1 MPKSLARNILRQ
13 RIYSHALDYFAGP
26 LTPPT
31 QGHEDLLNDILILLK
46 FWQTMRSEK
55 KYLVASEVE
64 GSDGVSLGGG
74 GAGYGSGAVNGSVIN
89 ASVGFTAITG
99 QTLNVRQTSDS
110 ISMQGSDVARSMSTG
125 TGGWYNT
132 IPHSTSTLSKRSV
145 RSKRSPFNKD
155 SYDKEYMKKRN
166 LILELLAVEIE
177 YLITWYNPNGSPDL
191 IIPGEESVAE
201 WRVRPVKF
209 TVWRDYTRLAWIH
222 SPTLAIYLP
231 QRVRNDESITDEV
244 SRLVCSD
251 PDVVSHIPEGLKYL
265 VTTKNLLHEVHE
277 LTYMLTWS
285 KVGPVHALSFFSRQ
299 YPLHPLSAQYAI
311 KTLNSYPADSVLP
324 YIPQLV
330 QALRHDTVGG
340 DWRRIEGIVLI
351 VCRNFSCRWATW
363 RSLSNTSR
371 RGRRLWRT
379 S

>member
-1 MPKSLARNILRQ
+1 MSFRVTIIFTKTKTKVGHLIFSRLLQCGLSLLQGSTVPKSLARNILRQ

-31 QGHEDLLNDILILLK
+31 QGHEDLLYDILILLK

-55 KYLVASEVE
+55 KHLVASEMD
-64 GSDGVSLGGG
+64 GGDGVSLGGNG
-74 GAGYGSGAVNGSVIN
+74 NNTNGSGAVNGSVIN
-89 ASVGFTAITG
+89 ASVGFTAISG

-110 ISMQGSDVARSMSTG
+110 ISMAGSDVARSMSTG

-177 YLITWYNPNGSPDL
+177 YLIMWYNPNSSPDL
-191 IIPGEESVAE
+191 VVPGEDAVTE
-201 WRVRPVKF
+201 WRLRPVKY

-251 PDVVSHIPEGLKYL
+251 PDVVSHVPEALKYL
-265 VTTKNLLHEVHE
+265 VTTKNLLHEVPE
-277 LTYMLTWS
+277 LAYMLTWS
-285 KVGPVHALSFFSRQ
+285 KVGPIQALSYFSRQ

-330 QALRHDTVGG
+330 QALRHDTVS
-340 DWRRIEGIVLI
+340 D
-351 VCRNFSCRWATW
+351 
-363 RSLSNTSR
+363 
-371 RGRRLWRT
+371 
-379 S
+379 

>member
-1 MPKSLARNILRQ
+1 MLQGSTVPKSLARNILRQ

-31 QGHEDLLNDILILLK
+31 QSHDDLCSDILILLK

-55 KYLVASEVE
+55 RYLVASEMD
-64 GSDGVSLGGG
+64 GCDGVSLGGPNGQSVNG
-74 GAGYGSGAVNGSVIN
+74 GASSATVFS
-89 ASVGFTAITG
+89 AG
-99 QTLNVRQTSDS
+99 QTLTVKHTADS
-110 ISMQGSDVARSMSTG
+110 VSMAGSDVVARSMSTG

-145 RSKRSPFNKD
+145 RSRKSPYNKD
-155 SYDKEYMKKRN
+155 SYDKEYLKKRN

-177 YLITWYNPNGSPDL
+177 FLIMWYNPNSSPDL
-191 IIPGEESVAE
+191 VVPGEEAVAE
-201 WRVRPVKF
+201 WRLRPVKF

-251 PDVVSHIPEGLKYL
+251 PDAVSHVPEALKYL
-265 VTTKNLLHEVHE
+265 VTTKNLLHEVPE
-277 LTYMLTWS
+277 LAYMLTWS
-285 KVGPVHALSFFSRQ
+285 KVGPIQALSYFSRQ

-330 QALRHDTVGG
+330 QALRHDTA
-340 DWRRIEGIVLI
+340 
-351 VCRNFSCRWATW
+351 S
-363 RSLSNTSR
+363 
-371 RGRRLWRT
+371 
-379 S
+379 